1 MAITVKDL
9 TASSAKWSERAS
21 SASDEYAKNAVA
33 SQDAWGRNTQASE
46 ANYRA
51 GISQANIGTRFARG
65 VARALAAG
73 KYARKIEAVGGSRFA
88 TGVQGAGGDWST
100 GFGPYHTAL
109 QGISLPARRP
119 RGDAA
124 NIQRVAAIASTLHAR
139 RLALLGS
146 GG

>member
-1 MAITVKDL
+1 MAIQVKDL
-9 TASSAKWSERAS
+9 TVSSGKWSNRA
-21 SASDEYAKNAVA
+21 AGAADEYAKNASA
-33 SQDAWGRNTQASE
+33 AQDVWGRNTQAAE

-51 GISQANIGTRFARG
+51 GISVGNIGTRFARG
-65 VARALAAG
+65 VAKALASG
-73 KYARKIEAVGGSRFA
+73 KYAKKIDAVGGTRFS
-88 TGVQGAGGDWST
+88 TGVQGAQDEWSA
-100 GFGPYHTAL
+100 GFAPYHTAL

-139 RLALLGS
+139 RLAMLGS

>member
-1 MAITVKDL
+1 MGLLVKDL
-9 TASSAKWSERAS
+9 AVSSTKWSERAS
-21 SASDEYAKNAVA
+21 GAADEYAKNASA
-33 SQDAWGRNTQASE
+33 SQDTWGRNTQAAE

-51 GISQANIGTRFARG
+51 GISAGNIGTRFARG
-65 VARALAAG
+65 VAKALAAG
-73 KYARKIEAVGGSRFA
+73 KYSRKIDAVGGSRFSS
-88 TGVQGAGGDWST
+88 GVQGASQDWST
-100 GFGPYHTAL
+100 GFAPYHTAL

-139 RLALLGS
+139 RLAMLGS